1 MQGTIDGKNIGATE
15 ESFTALREEPNV
27 YRLESGVLVRV
38 KTSVAKIGRQI
49 DDNGGFKKNQ
59 YGDPAV
65 LVRYAVEIV
74 TSLEENS
81 ATE

>member
-1 MQGTIDGKNIGATE
+1 MQGTIDGKDVRARD
-15 ESFTALREEPNV
+15 ESFTALQEEPNV

-49 DDNGGFKKNQ
+49 DDKGDFKKNQ

-74 TSLEENS
+74 TSLEEDNAS
-81 ATE
+81 E

>member
-1 MQGTIDGKNIGATE
+1 MQGTVDGKDICARE
-15 ESFTALREEPNV
+15 ESFTALKEEPNV

-49 DDNGGFKKNQ
+49 DEKGDFKENQ

-81 ATE
+81 ANE